1 MTVGLLWV
9 ALGAL
14 LFGAGTLVQAY
25 ALGTRRLAGTPVL
38 RAARDPLFLL
48 GGLAEGGGALA
59 HVVALQS
66 VPMAV
71 AQASVCGSLAVTA
84 LGARLVLGTR
94 IGTRG
99 VVAVGVLSAALVA
112 LAAVSGES
120 GALTDTGP
128 ATVALATATA
138 VLALGVTGLPTLP
151 PRCRSGVAAVLSGL
165 GFAACSIATRLLDTT
180 TALGL
185 LTDPALLVLAAAGAL
200 GALTWTVAL
209 RHGSATTVTAV
220 VVVCEVVP
228 PSLLGPWLGDTAGT
242 AFAVLAPVA
251 LLAASVAAVTLARVE
266 TTARARATRRP
277 GAVIV
282 DVEVAPWQPEH
293 DARSAS
299 PAVRPVT
306 SPSTWV

>member
-1 MTVGLLWV
+1 MTVGVLWV

-14 LFGAGTLVQAY
+14 LFGAGTLMQAH
-25 ALGTRRLAGTPVL
+25 ALGTRRAAGVPVL
-38 RAARDPLFLL
+38 RAVRHPLFLL
-48 GGLAEGGGALA
+48 GALAEGGGALA

-94 IGTRG
+94 IGARG
-99 VVAVGVLSAALVA
+99 VVAVGVLTVALVA

-120 GALTDTGP
+120 GTLTDTGP

-138 VLALGVTGLPTLP
+138 VLALGVTGLPTLS
-151 PRCRSGVAAVLSGL
+151 PRRRSAVAAALSGL

-185 LTDPALLVLAAAGAL
+185 LTDPALLVLAAAGTV

-228 PSLLGPWLGDTAGT
+228 PSLLGPWLGDTVGT
-242 AFAVLAPVA
+242 TFAVVAPVA
-251 LLAASVAAVTLARVE
+251 LLVASVAAATLARLEATVRG
-266 TTARARATRRP
+266 TATGTPAA
-277 GAVIV
+277 AIV
-282 DVEVAPWQPEH
+282 DPEVSPWQPEH

-306 SPSTWV
+306 SPSTSV